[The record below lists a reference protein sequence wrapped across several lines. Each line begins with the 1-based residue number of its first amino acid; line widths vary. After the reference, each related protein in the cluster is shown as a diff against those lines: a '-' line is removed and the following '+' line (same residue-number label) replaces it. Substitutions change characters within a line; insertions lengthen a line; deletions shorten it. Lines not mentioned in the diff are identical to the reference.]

1 MIDKSDFDVLDLRY
15 KRIEDCNREM
25 DEVSKKLA
33 NDATQLAVINTKL
46 SLVLWLLGAIGVAM
60 ITVLVKY
67 VFAF

>member
-1 MIDKSDFDVLDLRY
+1 MIDKADFEVLDLRY

-33 NDATQLAVINTKL
+33 HDATQLAVISTKL

-60 ITVLVKY
+60 IAVLVKY
-67 VFAF
+67 VFSF

>member
-1 MIDKSDFDVLDLRY
+1 MIDKADFDVLDLRY
-15 KRIEDCNREM
+15 KRIDDCNREM

-67 VFAF
+67 VFSF